1 MKKKKEHRK
10 KSRGEKKILAVI
22 AVLCVLAVCVVGY
35 GVWSMNKTG
44 GFNNGGL
51 SGTTQES
58 TEIQKGM
65 SYIKKVSIGD
75 AYADVVPDDE
85 SGKFRIEASLPIET
99 DTTQISCTLELY
111 EGAYLSEDSNCI
123 INDLGGQLLLNLGVE
138 DAKLVISDG
147 TADQIYT
154 IVLSISE

>member
-22 AVLCVLAVCVVGY
+22 AVLCVLAVCVAGY
-35 GVWSMNKTG
+35 GVWSVNRPDG
-44 GFNNGGL
+44 
-51 SGTTQES
+51 SGSGDVSNLT
-58 TEIQKGM
+58 QKGIDIQEGM
-65 SYIKKVSIGD
+65 SFIKKVSIGD
-75 AYADVVPDDE
+75 AYADVVPDE
-85 SGKFRIEASLPIET
+85 EEGKFRIEASLPIET

-147 TADQIYT
+147 TANQTYT